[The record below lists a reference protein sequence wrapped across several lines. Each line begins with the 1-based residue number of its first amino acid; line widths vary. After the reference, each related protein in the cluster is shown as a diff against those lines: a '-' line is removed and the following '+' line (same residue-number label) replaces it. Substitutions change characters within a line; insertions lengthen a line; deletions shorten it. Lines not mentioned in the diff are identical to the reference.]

1 LPLVAVIWKECERRV
16 QETYLSQISSVRA
29 NSMKYSPSG
38 NNNFTFSDFKADQ
51 KFMFLLLPRLD
62 KRTTELFEESIVKS
76 IEREKEIEQTHRVG
90 VHTVTACIVTSATR
104 SPTVQQPDHAFAQ
117 LSRWRLGH
125 ETGKPF

>member
-1 LPLVAVIWKECERRV
+1 VAI
-16 QETYLSQISSVRA
+16 TILLSAILKPIKSLCFRSS
-29 NSMKYSPSG
+29 P
-38 NNNFTFSDFKADQ
+38 T
-51 KFMFLLLPRLD
+51 LD
-62 KRTTELFEESIVKS
+62 KRTTELFDESIVKS
-76 IEREKEIEQTHRVG
+76 IEREKEIEQTHRIG